1 MNPGKT
7 PSLWDSIPDYK
18 RRNPDSV
25 NPPSERIDPDLP
37 GAHFWVII
45 VTNWKNMHPLMQ
57 DVLYDW
63 YKALSQ
69 TKGNHVDELDP
80 SSTEALYKRLNVLDQ
95 KLTAFD
101 LERTNLEQELQ
112 IRDRDFQRLRSIT
125 GKQQKENIEV
135 QHELGKSFQEKIMM
149 KQEEIDRQSEL
160 IKELDRKIQTLS
172 NSNLSVKTANSAG
185 DNQIT
190 LDLQKN
196 LEEKI
201 NILQDLSLKVDKMT
215 EIITKQEEIIT
226 DLQNQIKIKDE
237 KIKEIKELLKL

>member
-1 MNPGKT
+1 MNPGKI

-45 VTNWKNMHPLMQ
+45 VTNWKNIHPLMQ

-69 TKGNHVDELDP
+69 TKGNHADELDP

-149 KQEEIDRQSEL
+149 KQEEIDKQSEQ
-160 IKELDRKIQTLS
+160 IKKLELKIQELS
-172 NSNLSVKTANSAG
+172 NTDLSDNTTIATSN
-185 DNQIT
+185 NQIT
-190 LDLQKN
+190 LELQKN

-201 NILQDLSLKVDKMT
+201 NILQNLSLKVDKMT
-215 EIITKQEEIIT
+215 EIITKQEEIID
-226 DLQNQIKIKDE
+226 DLQKQIEMKDE
-237 KIKEIKELLKL
+237 KIKEIKDLLKL